1 VKRFVGTPQ
10 YMAPEVQIESVIG
23 TNNSEMIS
31 TSALIKADIFSLG
44 VTIFI
49 ILLGVPPFINTKGSQ
64 KCKYWRLI

>member
-1 VKRFVGTPQ
+1 
-10 YMAPEVQIESVIG
+10 MAPEVQIESVIG

-49 ILLGVPPFINTKGSQ
+49 ILLGVPPFINTKGS
-64 KCKYWRLI
+64 